1 MDTFLADG
9 ELAKG
14 QAKAQKRDKILN
26 QERERCFG
34 SAILVSSLLLHAF
47 RTSESMLLNGPAPR
61 PYIPPPARRHT
72 YTYLDRRSPG
82 EILYYVVCIFLFRIG

>member
-1 MDTFLADG
+1 MDTLLADG

-47 RTSESMLLNGPAPR
+47 RTSESMLLNDPAHIYHR
-61 PYIPPPARRHT
+61 PPGAIH
-72 YTYLDRRSPG
+72 TYLDRRSPG
-82 EILYYVVCIFLFRIG
+82 EILYVVCIFLFRIG